1 MPTTDRFHFALSFNS
16 AKEFDTAFERKGED
30 TGMFFASGREHGVGS
45 RVIIRVTVK
54 AAPAPIYLEG
64 MVAWRRARS
73 GGAGLRKGVFV
84 ALVDRER
91 ARLDGIVK
99 FLRSAAKGKD
109 RRSEQRYPLFAKA
122 TYATATGDF
131 SSETRN
137 ISSGGVYLRCQGPLL
152 SVGARFPVTLHLEGD
167 HGRGTTISGRVAW
180 LDLFDESKGMGVIF
194 DPGESGI
201 KHVQRAIKRI
211 ARDLKRLGA

>member
-1 MPTTDRFHFALSFNS
+1 MPTSDRFHFTLSFDS
-16 AKEFDTAFERKGED
+16 AREFDAAFERKGED
-30 TGMFFASGREHGVGS
+30 TGMFFASGREHEVGS

-73 GGAGLRKGVFV
+73 GGAGLRKGVYV
-84 ALVDRER
+84 ALADRER

-99 FLRSAAKGKD
+99 FLHSAAKGKD
-109 RRSEQRYPLFAKA
+109 RRCDQRYPLFASA
-122 TYATATGDF
+122 SYTTASGEF

-137 ISSGGVYLRCQGPLL
+137 ICTGGVYLRCQGPLL

-167 HGRGTTISGRVAW
+167 HSRGTTLSGRVAW
-180 LDLFDESKGMGVIF
+180 LDLFDDSKGMGVIF
-194 DPGESGI
+194 DSDQSGI
-201 KHVQRAIKRI
+201 KQVQRAIKRI
-211 ARDLKRLGA
+211 ERDLKRLGA